1 MRIFSTTEASKF
13 VGSDDLAS
21 FFDDVR
27 WQYADPLP
35 AYFLPK
41 DSGVKVALSRF
52 LANTFLGRSPVFLWF
67 TEWGIC
73 ESCEHLDLFDRY
85 RLSYGEK
92 RKVSEAPVHFVE
104 AIAELDALISL
115 VCMGLFFAW
124 GFEMMDQNRSIAVTV
139 SHDQWIEYR
148 FAPGHENLS
157 PYLAV
162 HLKEFCDTRVA
173 GAKWRRTSLGEAQP

>member
-1 MRIFSTTEASKF
+1 MRIFSTTEAAKF
-13 VGSDDLAS
+13 VGSDDLTS
-21 FFDDVR
+21 FFGDIR

-35 AYFLPK
+35 AYVLPK

-52 LANTFLGRSPVFLWF
+52 LANTLLGRGPVFLWF

-104 AIAELDALISL
+104 SIEDLEALISL
-115 VCMGLFFAW
+115 VCLGLFFAW

-139 SHDQWIEYR
+139 SHDEWIEYR

-157 PYLAV
+157 PYLAD

-173 GAKWRRTSLGEAQP
+173 HEKQPLTNLDEPQP